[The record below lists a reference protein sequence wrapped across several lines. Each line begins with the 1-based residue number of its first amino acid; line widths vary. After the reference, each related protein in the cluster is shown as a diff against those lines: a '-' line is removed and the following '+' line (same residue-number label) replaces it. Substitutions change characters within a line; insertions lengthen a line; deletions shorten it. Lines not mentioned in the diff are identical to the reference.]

1 MLRPIRNQRTTDTQ
15 QTIMGLATIYL
26 RGQIWWLR
34 YRVQGQ
40 EGYERESL
48 GTSDRD
54 AAIAKAY
61 DIVSQYQN
69 HGILPSRRLTVASAI
84 KEYLADKATEVATG
98 NVLEGIGS
106 GRFGTIR
113 THLSHWQKFLG
124 DQTPLGN
131 LHLDSGKAFKRWRLD
146 QGASLVTIRN
156 EHATF
161 NALVRWLYERKK
173 FHLAKLNM
181 SKIRAAEFENQDV
194 QRASFSEEQ
203 AQAIRKHLM
212 AQIKSGQNIANDSE
226 YRDLLTTCFFMLLL
240 ETGLRIGE
248 ALAMEWRDHSLEEKV
263 ITGSVRDSGAT
274 VSNPQDQEFHK
285 LTRVRVS
292 AESSKVRKSR
302 VVKFLDSS
310 NFFLLLKMTQLR
322 RYEETDGQFPK
333 PDSTSKIFRLNGV
346 TPMSR
351 RVYLKGFA
359 KLLDDLGIQNKQG
372 VLVPYSFRHYYITRH
387 INIGKINTMQLSA
400 IAGTS
405 EQQIRKTYFHLFDQY
420 VEDAA
425 LAGVVMH
432 DGILIEHN

>member
-1 MLRPIRNQRTTDTQ
+1 
-15 QTIMGLATIYL
+15 MGLATIFL
-26 RGQIWWLR
+26 RGKVWWLR

-40 EGYERESL
+40 GGYERESL
-48 GTSDRD
+48 GTQDRD

-84 KEYLADKATEVATG
+84 KEYLDDKATEVATG
-98 NVLEGIGS
+98 NVLEGIGA
-106 GRFGTIR
+106 GRFGTIQ

-156 EHATF
+156 EQASF
-161 NALVRWLYERKK
+161 NALVRWLYERNK

-194 QRASFSEEQ
+194 RRASFTEEQ
-203 AQAIRKHLM
+203 AQRIRAHLM
-212 AQIKSGQNIANDSE
+212 AKIKSAEQSTNGVE
-226 YRDLLTTCFFMLLL
+226 YGDLLTSCFFMLLL

-263 ITGSVRDSGAT
+263 ITGSVPDSGSSVT
-274 VSNPQDQEFHK
+274 NPEDQEFHS
-285 LTRVRVS
+285 LTRVQVR

-310 NFFLLLKMTQLR
+310 NFFLLLKMAQLR

-333 PDSTSKIFRLNGV
+333 PESTSKIFRLNTN

-351 RVYLKGFA
+351 RIYLKGFE

-372 VLVPYSFRHYYITRH
+372 ALVPYSFRHYYITRH